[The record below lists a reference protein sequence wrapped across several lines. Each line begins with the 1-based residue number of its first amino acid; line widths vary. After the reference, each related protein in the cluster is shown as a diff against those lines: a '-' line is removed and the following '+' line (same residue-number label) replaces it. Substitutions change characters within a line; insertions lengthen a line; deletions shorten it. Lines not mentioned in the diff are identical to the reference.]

1 MSVTFVL
8 TFVAASKGL
17 HDADTVR
24 ECNSLTNF
32 ALFLSFHKQ
41 VFASALEQLRIDF
54 TCIFKDFPKLLSS
67 HRATGNFE
75 KTLKIQVKLTLNYP
89 RAYAITFTNRE
100 VSGKSKTGNLTPN
113 NLQLFVY
120 LGKNICITRGGRA
133 IGFWY
138 NWKSR

>member
-17 HDADTVR
+17 HGADTVR

-32 ALFLSFHKQ
+32 ALFLSFHNKYSQ
-41 VFASALEQLRIDF
+41 VL
-54 TCIFKDFPKLLSS
+54 PKLLSS

-89 RAYAITFTNRE
+89 RAYAITFTNRG
-100 VSGKSKTGNLTPN
+100 VSGKSKTGNLSLN

-120 LGKNICITRGGRA
+120 LGKNICIKRGGEL
-133 IGFWY
+133 
-138 NWKSR
+138 